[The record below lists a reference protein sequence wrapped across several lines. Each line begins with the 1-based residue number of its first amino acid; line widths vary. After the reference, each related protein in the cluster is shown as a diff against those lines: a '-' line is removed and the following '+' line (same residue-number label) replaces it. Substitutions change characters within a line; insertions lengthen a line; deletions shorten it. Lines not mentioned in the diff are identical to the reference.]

1 MRPWTKRWRFAIA
14 KDLIKKETKRFVEDK
29 IQDSLLDELED
40 KLPEEFREGAKQLLN
55 LSDDNTTMV
64 DGLVCQHLLAWFEQ
78 HGRKDLPWQA
88 DINPYRVWV
97 SEIMLQQTQVTTV
110 IGYYQ
115 RFMLRFPDV
124 ASLATADIDEVL
136 HLWTGLGYYARGR
149 NLHKAAQILV
159 AEHNGELPTDQQ
171 QLEMLPGIGRST
183 AGAIRAISM
192 NQRGVILDGNVKR
205 VLARYHAVE
214 GHYSQASVGK
224 HLWRLAEEHTPK
236 QNIAAYTQGIM
247 DLGATVCLRSRPNC
261 GVCPLS
267 ESCQALATDRVAEL
281 PTKKKSAPKPVR
293 QARFFI
299 VSSPNQQIL
308 LEQRPQSGIWAGFGI
323 HQRGRHTHQRSLFCI
338 AKAFIPKMCCKSG
351 TASRSAIPSVTFI
364 WISSRS
370 M

>member
-1 MRPWTKRWRFAIA
+1 MDWFA
-14 KDLIKKETKRFVEDK
+14 K
-29 IQDSLLDELED
+29 
-40 KLPEEFREGAKQLLN
+40 
-55 LSDDNTTMV
+55 
-64 DGLVCQHLLAWFEQ
+64 HLLAWFEQ

-110 IGYYQ
+110 TGYYQ

-308 LEQRPQSGIWAGFGI
+308 LEQRPQSGIWGGLWNPPERPSHTSTESFLHSQGI
-323 HQRGRHTHQRSLFCI
+323 YPQDVLQKRDGEPFRHTFSHFHLDIEPVYVMLNRPPAMLQESAQRWVSVDRLRDKDEVI
-338 AKAFIPKMCCKSG
+338 G
-351 TASRSAIPSVTFI
+351 LSAAAL
-364 WISSRS
+364 RLLKEH
-370 M
+370 